1 MKKKKIISLLMIMLV
16 AVFAFAGCSSS
27 SDESSSTDTSA
38 SSESENTTSTS
49 TDKDSSIM
57 IGEITAINDGE
68 MTLSL
73 YDSDS
78 IETDVTDIDTSEL
91 KSSGESE
98 TVDIQEDAKV
108 ERISDGVTQTAAVD
122 SLAVGDMVA
131 ISDEDGQLIA
141 ILDMDNTTSDST
153 TGTTSTD
160 SDTMTDTDT
169 SSDASTTTSSST
181 STGSS
186 DTTSTSGSS
195 ENTVTVD

>member
-1 MKKKKIISLLMIMLV
+1 MSIV
-16 AVFAFAGCSSS
+16 RFYWTCS
-27 SDESSSTDTSA
+27 
-38 SSESENTTSTS
+38 
-49 TDKDSSIM
+49 
-57 IGEITAINDGE
+57 
-68 MTLSL
+68 
-73 YDSDS
+73 
-78 IETDVTDIDTSEL
+78 
-91 KSSGESE
+91 
-98 TVDIQEDAKV
+98 
-108 ERISDGVTQTAAVD
+108 
-122 SLAVGDMVA
+122 VGDMVA

-141 ILDMDNTTSDST
+141 ILDMDDTTSDST

>member
-1 MKKKKIISLLMIMLV
+1 MIMLV

-49 TDKDSSIM
+49 TDEDSSIM

-78 IETDVTDIDTSEL
+78 TVTDVTDIDTSEL
-91 KSSGESE
+91 TASGESE

-141 ILDMDNTTSDST
+141 ILDMDDTTSDST

-160 SDTMTDTDT
+160 SDTMTD
-169 SSDASTTTSSST
+169 SSDTSTTTSSST
-181 STGSS
+181 STDSS